1 MQIATLCHSADT
13 RFAKARGAEARSEA
27 MQWFESTARVVIIA
41 LVVLIGAAVV
51 RNVTDALT
59 TATHAPVL
67 QQSAER

>member
-1 MQIATLCHSADT
+1 MQIETLSHSADI
-13 RFAKARGAEARSEA
+13 RGVQARSEA
-27 MQWFESTARVVIIA
+27 MQWFETTARVIIIA

-59 TATHAPVL
+59 TVTHGAVL

>member
-1 MQIATLCHSADT
+1 
-13 RFAKARGAEARSEA
+13 
-27 MQWFESTARVVIIA
+27 MQWFETTARVIVIA

-59 TATHAPVL
+59 TVTHGAVL